1 MKLTIEIDTDEVVA
15 KMLEYGAVEYQFTG
29 EFWDAMFELH
39 PDLMH
44 TVYNE
49 TMRLSNA
56 VQAVADAGGD
66 EVLKRAW
73 YTNEELD
80 QKQWYRAWNE
90 KFGGS
95 KV

>member
-15 KMLEYGAVEYQFTG
+15 KMLEYGAMEYQYIS

-49 TMRLSNA
+49 AMRLTNA

-73 YTNEELD
+73 FTTKELD
-80 QKQWYRAWNE
+80 KLYEETN
-90 KFGGS
+90 K
-95 KV
+95 